1 MVSTIAV
8 YVTCRP
14 RRFWHHDHGI
24 RESVL
29 ETVAYQLAA
38 LVASGVVAWNIHGD
52 TQYEAGYAQ
61 AKADRKAEDDKARQH
76 DEQEKAT
83 NEREAQQR
91 IDQAR
96 NDALDAAARAGRLQQ
111 QLVAIREQLRQYN
124 ATVGAGSSAADTGVL
139 LADVLEKS
147 LERNRQL
154 AEYADRAAEAGRV
167 CERQYDELTR

>member
-1 MVSTIAV
+1 MIWA
-8 YVTCRP
+8 
-14 RRFWHHDHGI
+14 
-24 RESVL
+24 L
-29 ETVAYQLAA
+29 LKAYWKQLLILAMLAA
-38 LVASGVVAWNIHGD
+38 LVIGGVVAWNVHGSR
-52 TQYEAGYAQ
+52 QYDAGYAKAQ
-61 AKADRKAEDDKARQH
+61 ADQKQADAKLRSLK
-76 DEQEKAT
+76 EQEKAT

-124 ATVGAGSSAADTGVL
+124 AIVGAGTSAADTGVL
-139 LADVLEKS
+139 LADVLSKS

-167 CERQYDELTR
+167 CEKQYDTLTR

>member
-1 MVSTIAV
+1 MITAFVK
-8 YVTCRP
+8 
-14 RRFWHHDHGI
+14 
-24 RESVL
+24 
-29 ETVAYQLAA
+29 AYWKQLIIVVMLAA
-38 LVASGVVAWNIHGD
+38 LVIGGVVAWKAHGERK
-52 TQYEAGYAQ
+52 YAAGYAQ
-61 AKADRKAEDDKARQH
+61 AQADQKQADDKARKH

-96 NDALDAAARAGRLQQ
+96 NDALDTAARAGRLQQ

-124 ATVGAGSSAADTGVL
+124 AIVGAGPSAADTGVL
-139 LADVLEKS
+139 LADLLSKS

-167 CERQYDELTR
+167 CEKQYDSLTR

>member
-1 MVSTIAV
+1 MIWAFVKAYWKQLLI
-8 YVTCRP
+8 
-14 RRFWHHDHGI
+14 
-24 RESVL
+24 
-29 ETVAYQLAA
+29 VAMLAA
-38 LVASGVVAWNIHGD
+38 LAAGGRLAWVNHGE

-83 NEREAQQR
+83 NEREAQR
-91 IDQAR
+91 ALDRAR

-124 ATVGAGSSAADTGVL
+124 ATVGAGASAADTGVL
-139 LADVLEKS
+139 LADVLSES

-167 CERQYDELTR
+167 CEKQYDSLTR

>member
-1 MVSTIAV
+1 M
-8 YVTCRP
+8 
-14 RRFWHHDHGI
+14 I
-24 RESVL
+24 RAL
-29 ETVAYQLAA
+29 IKAYWKQLLIVAMLAA
-38 LVASGVVAWNIHGD
+38 LVVGGRLAWVNHGE

-83 NEREAQQR
+83 NEREAQR
-91 IDQAR
+91 ALDRAR

-124 ATVGAGSSAADTGVL
+124 ATVGAGTSAADTGVL
-139 LADVLEKS
+139 LAEVLSKS

-167 CERQYDELTR
+167 CEKQYDSLTR

>member
-1 MVSTIAV
+1 MILAFVK
-8 YVTCRP
+8 
-14 RRFWHHDHGI
+14 
-24 RESVL
+24 
-29 ETVAYQLAA
+29 AYWKQLLIVVMLAA
-38 LVASGVVAWNIHGD
+38 LVAGCRIAWVNHGE
-52 TQYEAGYAQ
+52 TQYSAGYAQ
-61 AKADRKAEDDKARQH
+61 AQADQKQADDKARKH

-124 ATVGAGSSAADTGVL
+124 STVGAGTSAADTGVL
-139 LADVLEKS
+139 LADVLSKS

-167 CERQYDELTR
+167 CEKQYDSLTR

>member
-1 MVSTIAV
+1 MIWAFIKAYWKQLLIVSM
-8 YVTCRP
+8 
-14 RRFWHHDHGI
+14 
-24 RESVL
+24 
-29 ETVAYQLAA
+29 LAA
-38 LVASGVVAWNIHGD
+38 LVISGVAAWNVHGD
-52 TQYEAGYAQ
+52 RQYYAGYAQ
-61 AKADRKAEDDKARQH
+61 AQEDQKQADDKARKH

-91 IDQAR
+91 IDKAR

-124 ATVGAGSSAADTGVL
+124 STVGTGASAADTGVL
-139 LADVLEKS
+139 LADVLSKS

-167 CERQYDELTR
+167 CEKQYDSLTR

>member
-1 MVSTIAV
+1 MIWEFVK
-8 YVTCRP
+8 
-14 RRFWHHDHGI
+14 
-24 RESVL
+24 
-29 ETVAYQLAA
+29 AYWKQLLIVVMLAA
-38 LVASGVVAWNIHGD
+38 LAAGCRIAWVNHGE
-52 TQYEAGYAQ
+52 TQYAAGYAQ
-61 AKADRKAEDDKARQH
+61 AQADQKQADAKLRLLK
-76 DEQEKAT
+76 EQEKAT

-139 LADVLEKS
+139 LTDVLSKS

-167 CERQYDELTR
+167 CEKQYDSLTR